1 MLRKNLSD
9 TQTRLLLILMIP
21 VLFIILTVGFSSYYT
36 SKDILQ
42 QELNEPQHQMLKIN
56 MNYIDEYLV
65 ESDKIAVKLALDHNI
80 NHFFN

>member
-80 NHFFN
+80 NHFF